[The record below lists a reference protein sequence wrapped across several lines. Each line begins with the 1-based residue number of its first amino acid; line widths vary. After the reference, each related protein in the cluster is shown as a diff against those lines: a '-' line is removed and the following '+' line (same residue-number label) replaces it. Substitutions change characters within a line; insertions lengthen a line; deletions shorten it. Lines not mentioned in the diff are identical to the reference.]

1 MLVVAVVPVRD
12 DDGNV
17 LVDIRFVA
25 ESDLGM
31 LERQLPMPAS
41 LIVVRFGDSV

>member
-1 MLVVAVVPVRD
+1 MVVVALVPVRD

-17 LVDIRFVA
+17 LVDFRSVA

-31 LERQLPMPAS
+31 LER
-41 LIVVRFGDSV
+41 